1 MKGNKIMVTI
11 YNNRD
16 VIKFT
21 LNDVLMDYYLNK
33 NEEVDPSAL
42 WIELNYHPSASRSGH
57 FKLNLFTA
65 MQQWNIS
72 DFKKFVDILIMSDEG
87 NEAAALIHDFFLMSV
102 NRLTKVKNQYDPKL
116 DAALRKSIDTFV
128 SRLIKFNDSLTCFGI
143 EKIEAETAPKY
154 KKCQVYS
161 MTVIRGKR
169 TVAYNDGYQ
178 FEKYGYIFQ
187 VYKRDGLNYI
197 ILPYVGLGVGSL
209 KGNYRTAHE
218 YIDENLIK
226 IIKNPEKV
234 EIINE
239 ARKDFIRLMSEE
251 GYDVPEVCN
260 DRSVFEPIET
270 KEEAEESIK
279 GEEKIKEK
287 HIDESEDSKK
297 ESEKV
302 NDSVSMKTSE
312 ESSENIPEEI
322 SGEEV
327 PEKSIDNVIES
338 IPKNKPCKIVCMTFS
353 HHYSRNLTKTFYRVA
368 TVKTE
373 RSKRYAST
381 LMLRFPLILASGP
394 GTLKLKY

>member
-1 MKGNKIMVTI
+1 MKIYKNKK
-11 YNNRD
+11 D
-16 VIKFT
+16 VIRHALYET
-21 LNDVLMDYYLNK
+21 LMDFYLDK
-33 NEEVDPSAL
+33 GEEVDHEAINIDL
-42 WIELNYHPSASRSGH
+42 TYHPTPDRCGH
-57 FKLNLFTA
+57 FKINLYTA
-65 MQQWNIS
+65 MQAWSTS
-72 DFKKFVDILIMSDEG
+72 DFKKFVEILNMSDEG
-87 NEAAALIHDFFLMSV
+87 SAAADLIHEFYSLTVKKLMKLKS
-102 NRLTKVKNQYDPKL
+102 LYDPKL
-116 DAALRKSIDTFV
+116 DADIRKAIDTFV
-128 SRLIKFNDSLTCFGI
+128 NKLVKMNDALSCYGI

-161 MTVIRGKR
+161 MTVRGKR
-169 TVAYNDGYQ
+169 TVSCNEGYQ

-197 ILPYVGLGVGSL
+197 ILPYVGLGAGSF

-218 YIDENLIK
+218 YIDENLLK

-287 HIDESEDSKK
+287 HIEDIKN

-302 NDSVSMKTSE
+302 NDSISIKSSE
-312 ESSENIPEEI
+312 EKFEELSNKKAPEDISKNNSMELSEGIREEI
-322 SGEEV
+322 QTC
-327 PEKSIDNVIES
+327 
-338 IPKNKPCKIVCMTFS
+338 KPCKFVYMTFV
-353 HHYSRNLTKTFYRVA
+353 YCYGRNIPKTFYRA
-368 TVKTE
+368 TTVKTGWL
-373 RSKRYAST
+373 KRYANVLT
-381 LMLRFPLILASGP
+381 FRFPLILASGP
-394 GTLKLKY
+394 GPLKLKY

>member
-1 MKGNKIMVTI
+1 MKGNKIMVAI

-102 NRLTKVKNQYDPKL
+102 NRLTKVKNQYVPKL

-128 SRLIKFNDSLTCFGI
+128 SRLIKFNDSLTCYGI

-154 KKCQVYS
+154 KKCQVYT

-169 TVAYNDGYQ
+169 TVSCNEGYQ
-178 FEKYGYIFQ
+178 FEKYGYTFQ

-197 ILPYVGLGVGSL
+197 ILPYVGLGAGSF

-270 KEEAEESIK
+270 KEEDEESIK

-287 HIDESEDSKK
+287 HIEGPEDIKNESK
-297 ESEKV
+297 EV
-302 NDSVSMKTSE
+302 NDSVSIKASE
-312 ESSENIPEEI
+312 ELNKKDPEDISKNDSMEVSEGIREEI
-322 SGEEV
+322 QTC
-327 PEKSIDNVIES
+327 
-338 IPKNKPCKIVCMTFS
+338 KPCKFVYMTFV
-353 HHYSRNLTKTFYRVA
+353 YCYVRNLPKTFYRA
-368 TVKTE
+368 TTVKTG
-373 RSKRYAST
+373 RLKRYANVLT
-381 LMLRFPLILASGP
+381 FRFPLILASGP

>member
-1 MKGNKIMVTI
+1 MKIYKNKK
-11 YNNRD
+11 D
-16 VIKFT
+16 VIRHALYDT
-21 LNDVLMDYYLNK
+21 LMDFYLDK
-33 NEEVDPSAL
+33 GEEVDHEAIN
-42 WIELNYHPSASRSGH
+42 IELTYHPTPDRCGH
-57 FKLNLFTA
+57 FKINLYTA
-65 MQQWNIS
+65 MQAWSTS
-72 DFKKFVDILIMSDEG
+72 DFKKFVEILNMSDEG
-87 NEAAALIHDFFLMSV
+87 SAAADLIHKFYSLTVKKLMKLKS
-102 NRLTKVKNQYDPKL
+102 LYDPKL
-116 DAALRKSIDTFV
+116 DADIRKAIDTFV
-128 SRLIKFNDSLTCFGI
+128 NKLVKMNDALSCFGI

-154 KKCQVYS
+154 KKCHVYS

-197 ILPYVGLGVGSL
+197 ILPYVGLGAGSL

>member
-1 MKGNKIMVTI
+1 MVTI
-11 YNNRD
+11 YSNKD

-21 LNDVLMDYYLNK
+21 LNDILRDYYLNK

-57 FKLNLFTA
+57 FKFNLFTA

-72 DFKKFVDILIMSDEG
+72 DFKKFVDILTMSDEG

-128 SRLIKFNDSLTCFGI
+128 SRLIKFNDSLSCFGI

-154 KKCQVYS
+154 KKSHVYS

-187 VYKRDGLNYI
+187 VYKRYGLNYI
-197 ILPYVGLGVGSL
+197 ILPYVGLGAGSF

-287 HIDESEDSKK
+287 HIEGSEDIKNESK
-297 ESEKV
+297 EV
-302 NDSVSMKTSE
+302 NDSVSIKASE
-312 ESSENIPEEI
+312 ELNKKDTEDI
-322 SGEEV
+322 SKNDSMEV
-327 PEKSIDNVIES
+327 PEGIREKIQIY
-338 IPKNKPCKIVCMTFS
+338 KPCKFVYMTFV
-353 HHYSRNLTKTFYRVA
+353 YCYGRNLPKTFYRVA
-368 TVKTE
+368 TVKTD
-373 RSKRYAST
+373 RLKRYASV
-381 LMLRFPLILASGP
+381 LMFRFPLILASGP

>member
-1 MKGNKIMVTI
+1 MKIYKNKK
-11 YNNRD
+11 D
-16 VIKFT
+16 VIRHALYDT
-21 LNDVLMDYYLNK
+21 LMDFYLDK
-33 NEEVDPSAL
+33 GEEVDHEAIN
-42 WIELNYHPSASRSGH
+42 IELTYHPTPDRCGH
-57 FKLNLFTA
+57 FKINLYTA
-65 MQQWNIS
+65 MQAWSTS
-72 DFKKFVDILIMSDEG
+72 DFKKFVEILNMSDEG
-87 NEAAALIHDFFLMSV
+87 SAAADLIHEFYSLTVKKLMKLKS
-102 NRLTKVKNQYDPKL
+102 LYDPKL
-116 DAALRKSIDTFV
+116 DADIRKAIDTFV
-128 SRLIKFNDSLTCFGI
+128 NKLVKMNDALSCYGI

-154 KKCQVYS
+154 KKCQVYT

-197 ILPYVGLGVGSL
+197 ILPYVGLGAGSF

-270 KEEAEESIK
+270 KEEDEESIK

-287 HIDESEDSKK
+287 HIEDIKNESK
-297 ESEKV
+297 EV
-302 NDSVSMKTSE
+302 NDSVSIKASE
-312 ESSENIPEEI
+312 ELNKKDPEDI
-322 SGEEV
+322 SKNDSMEV
-327 PEKSIDNVIES
+327 PEGI
-338 IPKNKPCKIVCMTFS
+338 
-353 HHYSRNLTKTFYRVA
+353 R
-368 TVKTE
+368 
-373 RSKRYAST
+373 
-381 LMLRFPLILASGP
+381 
-394 GTLKLKY
+394 

>member
-11 YNNRD
+11 YSNKD

-21 LNDVLMDYYLNK
+21 LNDILRDYYLNK

-42 WIELNYHPSASRSGH
+42 WIDLNYHPSASRSGH

-72 DFKKFVDILIMSDEG
+72 DFKKFVDILTMSDEG

-128 SRLIKFNDSLTCFGI
+128 SRLIKFNDALSCFGI

-154 KKCQVYS
+154 KKVKVYS
-161 MTVIRGKR
+161 MNVIRGKR
-169 TVAYNDGYQ
+169 TVSCNEGYQ
-178 FEKYGYIFQ
+178 FEKYGYTFQ

-197 ILPYVGLGVGSL
+197 ILPYVGLGAGSF

-287 HIDESEDSKK
+287 HIEGSEDIKNESKEVNGSVSIK
-297 ESEKV
+297 ASEELNKKDPEDISK
-302 NDSVSMKTSE
+302 NDSMEVSE
-312 ESSENIPEEI
+312 GIREEI
-322 SGEEV
+322 QTC
-327 PEKSIDNVIES
+327 
-338 IPKNKPCKIVCMTFS
+338 KPCKFVYMPFVYC
-353 HHYSRNLTKTFYRVA
+353 YGRNLPKTFYRA
-368 TVKTE
+368 TTVKTG
-373 RSKRYAST
+373 RLKRYASV
-381 LMLRFPLILASGP
+381 LMFRFPLILASGP
-394 GTLKLKY
+394 GSL

>member
-128 SRLIKFNDSLTCFGI
+128 SRLIKFNDSLSCFGI

-154 KKCQVYS
+154 KKVKVYS

-197 ILPYVGLGVGSL
+197 ILPYVGLGAGSF

-270 KEEAEESIK
+270 KEEDEESIK

-287 HIDESEDSKK
+287 HIEDIKNESK
-297 ESEKV
+297 EV
-302 NDSVSMKTSE
+302 NDSVSIKASE
-312 ESSENIPEEI
+312 ELNKKVPEDI
-322 SGEEV
+322 SKNDSMEV
-327 PEKSIDNVIES
+327 PEGIREEIQTC
-338 IPKNKPCKIVCMTFS
+338 KPCKFVYMTFI
-353 HHYSRNLTKTFYRVA
+353 YCYGRNLSKTFYRAA
-368 TVKTE
+368 TVKTD
-373 RSKRYAST
+373 RLKRYANVLT
-381 LMLRFPLILASGP
+381 FRFPLILASGP
-394 GTLKLKY
+394 GSL

>member
-1 MKGNKIMVTI
+1 MATII
-11 YNNRD
+11 YNNKD

-21 LNDVLMDYYLNK
+21 LIDVLTDYYLNK

-72 DFKKFVDILIMSDEG
+72 DFKKFVDILTMSDEG

-116 DAALRKSIDTFV
+116 DADLRKSIDTFV
-128 SRLIKFNDSLTCFGI
+128 SRLIKFNDSLSCFGI
-143 EKIEAETAPKY
+143 EKIESETAPKY

-178 FEKYGYIFQ
+178 FEKYGYTFQ
-187 VYKRDGLNYI
+187 VYKRYGLNCI
-197 ILPYVGLGVGSL
+197 ILPYVGLGAGNF

-218 YIDENLIK
+218 YIDESLLK

-260 DRSVFEPIET
+260 DKSVFEPIET

-287 HIDESEDSKK
+287 HTEDIKNDSK
-297 ESEKV
+297 EV
-302 NDSVSMKTSE
+302 NDSISIKASE
-312 ESSENIPEEI
+312 EKSEELSNKKAPEDISKKDPPEVSEGIREEI
-322 SGEEV
+322 QTC
-327 PEKSIDNVIES
+327 
-338 IPKNKPCKIVCMTFS
+338 KPCKFVYMTFV
-353 HHYSRNLTKTFYRVA
+353 YCYGRNLPKTFYRA
-368 TVKTE
+368 TAVKTD
-373 RSKRYAST
+373 RLKRYASV
-381 LMLRFPLILASGP
+381 LMFRFPLILASGP
-394 GTLKLKY
+394 GPLKIKY